1 MIEVK
6 NRKLKIEGIYEETYR
21 EIVGILRE
29 YRKYLIAMRGEDFI
43 SDLLISRMIGSVMKE
58 NA

>member
-6 NRKLKIEGIYEETYR
+6 NRKLKIEGSYEETYR

>member
-6 NRKLKIEGIYEETYR
+6 NRKMKIEGSYEETYR

-43 SDLLISRMIGSVMKE
+43 SDLMISRMIGSVMKE

>member
-6 NRKLKIEGIYEETYR
+6 NRKLKIEGSYEETYR

-43 SDLLISRMIGSVMKE
+43 SDLMISRMIGSVMKE